1 MLLNGPLN
9 IAIAASAF
17 NSYKPTTNPILSC
30 GVNDIINHA
39 VLLVGYTADYWIIK
53 NSWGTNWGLSGYGY
67 ITRNRVNNANCKIGS
82 NIHMWA
88 DSCNITNCV
97 TC

>member
-9 IAIAASAF
+9 IALAASAF
-17 NSYKPTTNPILSC
+17 NSYKPSTNPILSC
-30 GVNDIINHA
+30 GVNDSVNHA

-53 NSWGTNWGLSGYGY
+53 NSWGSNWGLSGYVY